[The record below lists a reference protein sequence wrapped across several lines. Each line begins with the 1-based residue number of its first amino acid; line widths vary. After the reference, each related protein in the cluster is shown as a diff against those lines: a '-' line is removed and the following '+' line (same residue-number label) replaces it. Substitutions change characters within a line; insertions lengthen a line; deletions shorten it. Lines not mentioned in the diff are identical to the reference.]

1 MGIGI
6 SSFTEIVGAGPS
18 KQFDILGIKMFDLWH
33 FRRVLGKYVRE
44 EKIMPLEEAIRKMT
58 SLPAERFGLA
68 RRGRLAEG
76 FFADVVVFDSAR
88 VRDRATFAEPH
99 QYADGFEAVLV
110 NGVVVFERGERAEL
124 PGKVIRG
131 SLATAIR

>member
-1 MGIGI
+1 M
-6 SSFTEIVGAGPS
+6 
-18 KQFDILGIKMFDLWH
+18 
-33 FRRVLGKYVRE
+33 LGKYVRE

-88 VRDRATFAEPH
+88 VRERATFAEPH